1 MAVAGS
7 SEKRPEWCPPGRSRH
22 ITPPRKPGS
31 QSSSG
36 SSSKRPNSS
45 SSSRHSPSPTTPL
58 SLEPPTKVRLKSS
71 NQPSN
76 SQYPR
81 PRSSSPACNDGAV
94 SQGSSPYVHGK
105 LKEPDLELSQ
115 GTQSLPTLFS
125 LPKDLFYVRDSGQAY
140 ELGFSSGQD
149 VLMPGSRLAEEI
161 ETRRQLQ
168 DQLAELAVK
177 LMKVSEDRD
186 EAQSRANDLEQR
198 LNSALK
204 VQATRQAS
212 KNLEAASNLSDVRPT
227 PANPEEFTPENY
239 IWAKQQW
246 DRVAKENLRLD
257 NSLHIAGAEKHQLE
271 TEIIRLS
278 REIKNYQKR
287 NMGHGRSM
295 NDAAQQTEDEP
306 PRLATVAT
314 QTDFMDQTS
323 QQNTENKPIELEHQ
337 ALPPQQPRVAMTD
350 AAVQAV
356 EQRDENI
363 LFAELPDQTSKDS
376 GALEVTIQEPTGEK
390 ERLEKQLEV
399 CIKQNASGQDNL
411 TQTEGTRGEGAACQ
425 TAMTHDDLHTM
436 ILRAETT
443 QSVASR
449 SDHENKL
456 ADQSENDVHRQ
467 ENTERSAIEQPQNK
481 NSPPKKSEFQFNK
494 THKEQETN
502 IPSHTGEAERPDVEM
517 GGIAQGPDSV
527 TPQNTAT
534 ENETPVMPV
543 ESPVRPETTTIIGI
557 GRHKVLNNNNQ
568 DFTMNSDDTRQI
580 RDRRRHERQ
589 MRRWQRELERE
600 EEAHQRH
607 HSRQEYTQ
615 TRDTLSYEI
624 SLYRERASP
633 TRNQNGRNSRA
644 RHHRS
649 SHEGRHFDEP
659 RRINRQRSDRKT
671 SRKAWIKSRHQ
682 HGDGGWRLRLS
693 WRLFPPSKYM
703 FPVDEGRRR

>member
-1 MAVAGS
+1 M
-7 SEKRPEWCPPGRSRH
+7 RC
-22 ITPPRKPGS
+22 
-31 QSSSG
+31 Q
-36 SSSKRPNSS
+36 
-45 SSSRHSPSPTTPL
+45 
-58 SLEPPTKVRLKSS
+58 VR
-71 NQPSN
+71 
-76 SQYPR
+76 
-81 PRSSSPACNDGAV
+81 
-94 SQGSSPYVHGK
+94 
-105 LKEPDLELSQ
+105 
-115 GTQSLPTLFS
+115 
-125 LPKDLFYVRDSGQAY
+125 
-140 ELGFSSGQD
+140 
-149 VLMPGSRLAEEI
+149 
-161 ETRRQLQ
+161 
-168 DQLAELAVK
+168 DQLAELAVQ
-177 LMKVSEDRD
+177 LTKVSEDHN

-204 VQATRQAS
+204 AQATQQAS
-212 KNLEAASNLSDVRPT
+212 KKLEAASTLPDVQPT

-239 IWAKQQW
+239 IWIKQQW
-246 DRVAKENLRLD
+246 DRVAKDNLRMD
-257 NSLHIAGAEKHQLE
+257 NSLHIAGAEKHKLE

-278 REIKNYQKR
+278 REIENYQKR

-306 PRLATVAT
+306 PRLTTVAT

-323 QQNTENKPIELEHQ
+323 QQNTENKPIESEHQ
-337 ALPPQQPRVAMTD
+337 ALAPQQPRVVMAD

-363 LFAELPDQTSKDS
+363 LFDELPDQISKDS
-376 GALEVTIQEPTGEK
+376 GALEVTTQELTGEN
-390 ERLEKQLEV
+390 ERLENQLEV
-399 CIKQNASGQDNL
+399 CTKQNASGQDSS
-411 TQTEGTRGEGAACQ
+411 TQTEGTSEGAACQ
-425 TAMTHDDLHTM
+425 TAMTHDNRRTM
-436 ILRAETT
+436 ILRVETL

-449 SDHENKL
+449 IDHENKL

-467 ENTERSAIEQPQNK
+467 ENTERSAIEQPQNE

-568 DFTMNSDDTRQI
+568 DFTMSSDDTRQI

-600 EEAHQRH
+600 EEAHQLRRDRH

-624 SLYRERASP
+624 TLYGERASP
-633 TRNQNGRNSRA
+633 TRNQHGRNGRA

-659 RRINRQRSDRKT
+659 RRRNRHLSDRKT
-671 SRKAWIKSRHQ
+671 SQKAWIRSPHQ
-682 HGDGGWRLRLS
+682 HGDGVWRLRLS
-693 WRLFPPSKYM
+693 QRLFPPSKYM
-703 FPVDEGRRR
+703 FPVDEGRKR